1 MAKAAPR
8 TDSVGIVAPSRAH
21 FDDCLRLQ
29 CGVTLNGFDLV
40 FETYGT
46 LNANRS
52 NAVLICH
59 ALSGNHH
66 AAGFHSADDAKP
78 GWWDTCIG
86 PGKPI
91 DTERFFVV
99 GVNNLGGCDGST
111 GPCSENPATG
121 EPWGAAFPTVTVKDW
136 VRTQA
141 MLADSLGVQ
150 RFAAVVGGSLG
161 GMQAMQWAIDYPD
174 RIANAIVIAAPPK
187 LSAQNI
193 AFNEIARHAIQSDP
207 DFLGGRYYEA
217 DKRPR
222 RGLMLARM
230 IGHVTYLSDDGMG
243 TRFGRELKSG
253 DIGSA
258 QDVQFQV
265 ESYLHYQGTSFSE
278 KFDANTYI
286 LMTRALDYFDPALE
300 SDGDLVSALART
312 NARFLILAFS
322 SDWRFS
328 PARSAEIVD
337 ALIAA
342 RKDVVSAVIDSP
354 HGHDSF
360 LIYNERYFEVLG
372 GYLDEALRRLD
383 A

>member
-1 MAKAAPR
+1 MG
-8 TDSVGIVAPSRAH
+8 VVAPCRAH
-21 FDDCLRLQ
+21 FDDCLELQ
-29 CGVTLNGFDLV
+29 CGVALGGFDLV
-40 FETYGT
+40 YETYGT
-46 LNANRS
+46 LNAKRS

-66 AAGFHSADDAKP
+66 AAGFHTPDDVKP

-91 DTERFFVV
+91 DTEKFFVV

-111 GPCSENPATG
+111 GPVSENPATG

-141 MLADSLGVQ
+141 MLADRLGVH
-150 RFAAVVGGSLG
+150 RFAAVIGGSLG

-217 DKRPR
+217 DRRPR

-300 SDGDLVSALART
+300 SDGDLVRAVAET
-312 NARFLILAFS
+312 NARFLVLAFS

-328 PARSAEIVD
+328 PARSGEIVD